1 MVLLASSYKS
11 KRVKREVRDRSID
24 DKNFHVERMLC
35 LPELPAEAV
44 RVPCHVDV
52 RRLCFRNKNP
62 LQIQKPMHGHESWLM
77 PMPIPT
83 PIPMHAN
90 SKGEDVTPIAIVVP
104 VPSAFLSATP
114 LRFVIYT
121 LYSK

>member
-35 LPELPAEAV
+35 LPELPAKAV

-62 LQIQKPMHGHESWLM
+62 LQNQKP
-77 PMPIPT
+77 PIPT

-104 VPSAFLSATP
+104 IPSAFLSATP